1 MAKFIVGLV
10 IGLGCMY
17 YIDHR
22 SPTLEAK
29 VKTEVTKRA
38 PMVTQL
44 TKRD

>member
-1 MAKFIVGLV
+1 MGKFIAGLI
-10 IGLGCMY
+10 IGVCCMY

-44 TKRD
+44 TRKD